1 MKIVPHNNPSNRGS
15 NKSLISLRDAINHLF
30 EESMWNPYELLSKD
44 HSLESFF
51 ANTASLNRLS
61 VDFSESEQTYTLV
74 ADVPGFSVKELSVEL
89 QDSVLI
95 VSGEKTDDSKSNDQE
110 SKDQKYHLQERSK
123 TQFRRSI
130 LLPEDADLET
140 ITCDLENATLTI
152 QIAKTDKPSGSSRT
166 LKLNKK

>member
-1 MKIVPHNNPSNRGS
+1 MKIVPHNNNPSNRGS
-15 NKSLISLRDAINHLF
+15 NQGLTSLRDAINRLF
-30 EESMWNPYELLSKD
+30 EESMWNPYALLSKD
-44 HSLESFF
+44 HSLDSFF

-61 VDFSESEQTYTLV
+61 VDFSESEQAYTLV
-74 ADVPGFSVKELSVEL
+74 ADVPGFSDKELSVEL

-95 VSGEKTDDSKSNDQE
+95 VSGEKTDESK

-140 ITCDLENATLTI
+140 IPCDLENGTLTI